1 MVIDATHTTDTDHD
15 TSCSL
20 TLKHYSEATLL
31 SYCARAGGAG
41 TPSSALTA
49 PPAGSARCAAT
60 AACRQS
66 ASFRSK
72 AACFSLSL
80 GFQVSSATAWR
91 SSMPAPAEGAV
102 RVG

>member
-1 MVIDATHTTDTDHD
+1 MVIEATHTTGTDHD

-49 PPAGSARCAAT
+49 PPAASARSRAAT
-60 AACRQS
+60 AACHCLS
-66 ASFRSK
+66 FSWPVAHWASTSD
-72 AACFSLSL
+72 AN
-80 GFQVSSATAWR
+80 
-91 SSMPAPAEGAV
+91 
-102 RVG
+102 